1 MVAAEEKA
9 LWWCT
14 QTRRGMTQSLQSHC
28 WFFSSDRAQTVKLRI
43 EIDYN
48 LICWCTTHTTKNT
61 QVHLLTNSFPFLS
74 AQKASSNQN
83 DTSMLSYRRVYL
95 LSCQFYQASNLNF
108 FEKDTNSGAD
118 IQIKDTIWICCE
130 VQLCFPWAWSCWC
143 DYCPGR
149 APSGWEE
156 IYSKRHSGSSKW
168 AYFQSKLEIL

>member
-108 FEKDTNSGAD
+108 FWKGYKLRGRHTDQRYNMN
-118 IQIKDTIWICCE
+118 
-130 VQLCFPWAWSCWC
+130 LLWSSAMFSLSLVLLMRLL
-143 DYCPGR
+143 PR
-149 APSGWEE
+149 
-156 IYSKRHSGSSKW
+156 
-168 AYFQSKLEIL
+168 